1 MIEATFFGL
10 LVVAGAL
17 LVWSDLRLG
26 IIPNWLNIAIA
37 AAGLAR
43 VALLESF
50 TATIVA
56 AGEGIAVGAL
66 VWLLRWLFF
75 RLRKYQGLGL
85 GDVKLLAASG
95 IWIGIAGVPIQ
106 LLVASLSALTAAA
119 ILHLAGRGIGRK
131 TSLPFGPFLVLG
143 LLTTLW
149 IDQSGGLQPLPW
161 SMP

>member
-17 LVWSDLRLG
+17 LAWSDLRLG
-26 IIPNWLNIAIA
+26 IIPNWLNLAIA

-56 AGEGIAVGAL
+56 AGEGIAVGAV
-66 VWLLRWLFF
+66 VWLLRWFF
-75 RLRKYQGLGL
+75 FSLRKYQGLGL

-95 IWIGIAGVPIQ
+95 IWIGIAGVPVQ

-119 ILHLAGRGIGRK
+119 ILRLAGRGVGRK
-131 TSLPFGPFLVLG
+131 TPLPFGPFLVLG
-143 LLTTLW
+143 LLTALW
-149 IDQSGGLQPLPW
+149 IEQSGGPQPW
-161 SMP
+161 Y

>member
-17 LVWSDLRLG
+17 LAWSDLRLG

-37 AAGLAR
+37 AVGLAR

-50 TATIVA
+50 SATIVA
-56 AGEGIAVGAL
+56 AGEGIAVGAV
-66 VWLLRWLFF
+66 VWLLRWFF
-75 RLRKYQGLGL
+75 FSLRKYQGLGL

-95 IWIGIAGVPIQ
+95 IWIGIAGVPLQ

-119 ILHLAGRGIGRK
+119 ILRLAGRGVGRK

-143 LLTTLW
+143 LLTALW
-149 IDQSGGLQPLPW
+149 IEQSGGLQPW
-161 SMP
+161 Y